1 MKLVVGLGNPGKQY
15 VGTRHNVGFDVL
27 QELARKFI
35 APLNRHKFDADYAE
49 FSLGQEKVLLVA
61 PQTYMN
67 LSGQSVQKFCSF
79 YHLEPTD
86 VLVVCDDLN
95 LPLGRLR
102 IRASGSAGGQKG
114 LQNIVQLLGT
124 QDIPRLRIGID
135 PPPSG
140 RDAKDWVLGAFGKS
154 ELSLVETVVQ
164 QAAQAVETWITQGLP
179 TAMNRFNIDPEAE
192 RKPKKPQPRPAA
204 EQPKQES
211 TQKSR
216 EELPQDLPE
225 QPPPER

>member
-15 VGTRHNVGFDVL
+15 AGTRHNIGFEVL
-27 QELARKFI
+27 FELSRKFI
-35 APLNRHKFDADYAE
+35 APFARQKFEAEYAE
-49 FSLGQEKVLLVA
+49 LQLQQEKVLLIA

-79 YHLEPTD
+79 YHLAPSD

-95 LPLGRLR
+95 LPLGKLR

-114 LQNIVQLLGT
+114 LQNITQLLAT
-124 QDIPRLRIGID
+124 QDMARLRIGID

-154 ELSLVETVVQ
+154 EQPLVEAAVQ
-164 QAAQAVETWITQGLP
+164 KAAQAVETWVTQGLAA
-179 TAMNRFNIDPEAE
+179 AMNRFNPDPDAE
-192 RKPKKPQPRPAA
+192 RPAKKEPKKAPEKSSEAKAA
-204 EQPKQES
+204 ES
-211 TQKSR
+211 KSS
-216 EELPQDLPE
+216 EKIEKPE
-225 QPPPER
+225 TPER

>member
-27 QELARKFI
+27 RELARRFV

-67 LSGQSVQKFCSF
+67 LSGQSVQKFGGF

-86 VLVVCDDLN
+86 ILVVCDDLN

-124 QDIPRLRIGID
+124 QEIPRLRIGID
-135 PPPSG
+135 PPPAG
-140 RDAKDWVLGAFGKS
+140 RDAKDWVLGSFGKS
-154 ELSLVETVVQ
+154 EVSLVETVVQ
-164 QAAQAVETWITQGLP
+164 LAAQAVETWITQGLP
-179 TAMNRFNIDPEAE
+179 ATMNRFNIDPEAE
-192 RKPKKPQPRPAA
+192 RKPKKPKPSDTRPK
-204 EQPKQES
+204 PES
-211 TQKSR
+211 TPKS
-216 EELPQDLPE
+216 ESTEFIPE
-225 QPPPER
+225 QPLPE

>member
-15 VGTRHNVGFDVL
+15 AGTRHNIGFEVL
-27 QELARKFI
+27 FELSRKFI
-35 APLNRHKFDADYAE
+35 APFARQKFEAEYAE
-49 FSLGQEKVLLVA
+49 LQLQQEKVLLVA

-79 YHLEPTD
+79 YHLAPSD

-95 LPLGRLR
+95 LPLGKLR

-114 LQNIVQLLGT
+114 LQNITQLLGT
-124 QDIPRLRIGID
+124 QDIARLRIGID

-154 ELSLVETVVQ
+154 ELPLVETAVQ
-164 QAAQAVETWITQGLP
+164 NAAQAVEAWVTQGLAA
-179 TAMNRFNIDPEAE
+179 AMNRFNPEPE
-192 RKPKKPQPRPAA
+192 SERPAKQQRKA
-204 EQPKQES
+204 PDKKESGVQPLDSAKTE
-211 TQKSR
+211 TNQKR
-216 EELPQDLPE
+216 PQ
-225 QPPPER
+225 PPER